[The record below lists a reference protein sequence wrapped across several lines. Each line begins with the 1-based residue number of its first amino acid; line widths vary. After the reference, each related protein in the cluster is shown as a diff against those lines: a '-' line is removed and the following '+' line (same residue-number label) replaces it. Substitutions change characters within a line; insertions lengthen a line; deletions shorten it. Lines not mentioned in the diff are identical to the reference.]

1 MSSTSKTATEGPWKQ
16 CSVPPK
22 FVYPTDFDTNVRG
35 KSQPVKKLKKFIDR
49 LVIASLSDQNDFRQP
64 KDANVDCLMNA
75 PNEEFSPASGDRLL
89 ETDCCVQ
96 TSRRIK

>member
-35 KSQPVKKLKKFIDR
+35 KSQPVKKLKKLINALKIGKARDR
-49 LVIASLSDQNDFRQP
+49 KDFQQP
-64 KDANVDCLMNA
+64 KDAKLDSLINA
-75 PNEEFSPASGDRLL
+75 RPEEISVSGDRLL
-89 ETDCCVQ
+89 AGACCVQ
-96 TSRRIK
+96 TSRRVG